1 MPRADVESL
10 SQDRSAGQTGSER
23 TNAMAITVSEC
34 SVIRSNARS
43 SSCPLNSK
51 ANIRRT
57 YAKQRIAC
65 AHDARRALKHRCDR
79 GQPFKRQEQSMPQ
92 SPGDEIPARA
102 MPCAGE
108 EKHEPQVPNRRPCA
122 EAIAA
127 ERDVDVVAKPRRQG
141 HVPAPPEVLYRGR
154 G

>member
-1 MPRADVESL
+1 MVEIWRAEEHPSDPH
-10 SQDRSAGQTGSER
+10 D
-23 TNAMAITVSEC
+23 
-34 SVIRSNARS
+34 
-43 SSCPLNSK
+43 
-51 ANIRRT
+51 
-57 YAKQRIAC
+57 KQRIAC

-108 EKHEPQVPNRRPCA
+108 EKHETQVPNRRPCA

-127 ERDVDVVAKPRRQG
+127 ERAVDVVAKPRRPG
-141 HVPAPPEVLYRGR
+141 HVPAPPEAPYRGR
-154 G
+154 GVGVLEIFWESEAEH